1 VHVPYL
7 LQVPHGEESLASHG
21 GGLATSRY
29 WNDNGHKQ
37 RVAVALVGGKVGD
50 GEGHDHYDLLAHLA
64 LPQ

>member
-29 WNDNGHKQ
+29 WNVNEHKK
-37 RVAVALVGGKVGD
+37 RVAIALVGGEVGD
-50 GEGHDHYDLLAHLA
+50 GEGHDHNDVLAYLA